1 MLSRWEILE
10 RLKTDFF
17 DLIVIGGG
25 ATGAGVVLD
34 AQLRGLKSLLIERG
48 DFSSGTSSKS
58 TKLVH
63 GGVRYLEQA
72 VKTFD
77 KSQIALVMS
86 ALRERKNIFRIAPHL
101 VRALP
106 ILTPCPSLASVP
118 YLFAGLK
125 IYDWLAG
132 DSGLSGSS
140 FLSVRKTSRASEL
153 LDVSNIYGSVKY
165 YDGQFDD
172 ARLNVELVL
181 TACDAG
187 ASAINYLEVTEL
199 NKEKGCLSGARVL
212 DRLTGEYHE
221 VRGKVFVNATGPYV
235 DAIRLLDDPEIAPVV
250 RCSSGTHIVVRKQQE
265 DNSPGILIPHT
276 PDKRV
281 IFILP
286 WHDHMVIGTTDE
298 PSFPHFNPMPP
309 PGEIQ
314 YLLEQANRYLKVPLD
329 HSDVLSAWCGL
340 RPLVDQGAESS
351 STASLSRDHFL
362 MTSPSGLITI
372 TGGKWTTY
380 RLMAEE
386 VVDRVIT
393 MGRFSDVGPCLTM
406 QYGIRGAHGGL
417 KVLPSQL
424 ESEFGIAP
432 SQANHLV
439 STYGNR
445 SVDVLKGR
453 SLEPLVDGWPYLEAE
468 VDYCM
473 QEEMVQVP
481 DDFVSRRIR
490 VGFCNARISGI
501 VIDRIKD
508 LMPSVEGV
516 TRTLHES
523 STRPVSEQSGLAR
536 IIHET
541 GDHE

>member
-1 MLSRWEILE
+1 MFSRGEILE
-10 RLKTDFF
+10 KLKNSHF
-17 DLIVIGGG
+17 DVIVIGGG
-25 ATGAGVVLD
+25 ATGAGIVLD

-106 ILTPCPSLASVP
+106 ILTPCPSMASVP

-140 FLSVRKTSRASEL
+140 FLSVQKTSQASEL

-172 ARLNVELVL
+172 ARLNIELVL

-187 ASAINYLEVTEL
+187 AVAVNYLEVTEL
-199 NKEKGCLSGARVL
+199 HKEKGCLSGARVV
-212 DRLTGEYHE
+212 DRLTGEHYE
-221 VRGKVFVNATGPYV
+221 ICGKVIVNATGPYV
-235 DAIRLLDDPEIAPVV
+235 DAIRFLDDPGIAPVV
-250 RCSSGTHIVVRKQQE
+250 RCSTGTHIVIKKQQG

-298 PSFPHFNPMPP
+298 PSFPHFNPTPP
-309 PGEIQ
+309 AAEIR
-314 YLLEQANRYLKVPLD
+314 YLLEQANRYLRVPLEE
-329 HSDVLSAWCGL
+329 SDVQAAWCGL
-340 RPLVDQGAESS
+340 RPLVDQGAERS

-386 VVDRVIT
+386 VVDRVIA
-393 MGRFSDVGPCLTM
+393 MGRFSEVGPCLTM

-417 KVLPSQL
+417 TVFPSQL
-424 ESEFGIAP
+424 ENEFGVTA
-432 SQANHLV
+432 SQAYHLV

-445 SVDVLKGR
+445 SVDVLRGR
-453 SLEPLVDGWPYLEAE
+453 SIEPLVDGWPYVEAE
-468 VDYCM
+468 VDYCV

-490 VGFCNARISGI
+490 VGFCDARVSGI
-501 VIDRIKD
+501 IVDRIKEC
-508 LMPSVEGV
+508 MNMVEV
-516 TRTLHES
+516 
-523 STRPVSEQSGLAR
+523 A
-536 IIHET
+536 
-541 GDHE
+541 

>member
-1 MLSRWEILE
+1 MLSRGEILE
-10 RLKTDFF
+10 KLKTDIF
-17 DLIVIGGG
+17 DVIVIGGG
-25 ATGAGVVLD
+25 ATGAGIVLD
-34 AQLRGLKSLLIERG
+34 SQLRGLKSLVIERG

-72 VKTFD
+72 VKTLD
-77 KSQIALVMS
+77 RSQIALVMS

-106 ILTPCPSLASVP
+106 ILTPCPSMASVP
-118 YLFAGLK
+118 YLLAGLK

-132 DSGLSGSS
+132 DSGLSQSS
-140 FLSVRKTSRASEL
+140 FLSVRKTRRASEL
-153 LDVSNIYGSVKY
+153 LDVSRIYGSVKY

-187 ASAINYLEVTEL
+187 ALAVNYMEVAEL
-199 NKEKGCLSGARVL
+199 HKEKGCLTGARVL
-212 DRLTGEYHE
+212 DRLSGEYYE
-221 VRGKVFVNATGPYV
+221 IRGKVFVNATGPYV
-235 DAIRLLDDPEIAPVV
+235 DAIRLLDDPDIAPVV

-265 DNSPGILIPHT
+265 DNCPGILIPHT

-286 WHDHMVIGTTDE
+286 WRDHLVIGTTDE
-298 PSFPHFNPMPP
+298 PSFPHFNPTPL
-309 PGEIQ
+309 PGEIH
-314 YLLEQANRYLKVPLD
+314 YLLEQANRYLKVPLE
-329 HSDVLSAWCGL
+329 HSDVQAAWCGL
-340 RPLVDQGAESS
+340 RPLVNHGAESS

-386 VVDRVIT
+386 VVDRVIS
-393 MGRFSDVGPCLTM
+393 MGRFSDIGPCLTM

-417 KVLPSQL
+417 RVLPSQL
-424 ESEFGIAP
+424 EDEFGITA

-445 SVDVLKGR
+445 AFDVLKGR
-453 SLEPLVDGWPYLEAE
+453 SLKPLIDGWPYLEAE
-468 VDYCM
+468 VDYCL
-473 QEEMVQVP
+473 QEEMVQVA

-490 VGFCNARISGI
+490 VGFCDAHISG
-501 VIDRIKD
+501 VVVDRIKD
-508 LMPSVEGV
+508 RVPLAEVGHPQI
-516 TRTLHES
+516 LHEQ
-523 STRPVSEQSGLAR
+523 PSETPPS
-536 IIHET
+536 
-541 GDHE
+541 